1 MTEIYR
7 SLSEEEIEEKRDAF
21 AEAVGIPA
29 HLAKALL
36 EDDRL
41 GDFYLREEPM
51 ERPKLKEVP
60 ILDLV
65 REKKRKPLQKIEM
78 DCVEPC

>member
-7 SLSEEEIEEKRDAF
+7 SLSKEEIEGKREAF

-36 EDDRL
+36 EDDGL
-41 GDFYLREEPM
+41 GDFYLREEPV
-51 ERPKLKEVP
+51 EQPKLKEVP
-60 ILDLV
+60 NLNLV
-65 REKKRKPLQKIEM
+65 HEKRAKVKSSVG
-78 DCVEPC
+78 CWYF